1 MGKGAKNAFVC
12 VYLRHLPTDSEW
24 EKTSRAASTSTDL
37 SLKVFLAEYKQD
49 DRYYDWGDD
58 PAFFAAQEF
67 MDDVRRASWGVCRPD
82 VRSCI
87 KPGDL
92 VIFFCGKP
100 CICDSKK
107 WDYYYIGFGTVKVRV
122 DGRWQIWEDN
132 RFQPY
137 RRFYNLLIAP
147 ASQTPPANADDLLDG
162 PDGLTYVHKE
172 TFHPY
177 HKNWRRRLCA
187 YIIFD
192 ENKQRTNF
200 NLENPLHVAT
210 YLGDEKRE
218 EWNSDPLTR
227 QLENMLFNKRKISRR
242 LRTSRTGFAH
252 QFIHLTLDDDDL
264 SKFRGD
270 LLELSQAVAGRE
282 GHST

>member
-1 MGKGAKNAFVC
+1 
-12 VYLRHLPTDSEW
+12 
-24 EKTSRAASTSTDL
+24 
-37 SLKVFLAEYKQD
+37 
-49 DRYYDWGDD
+49 
-58 PAFFAAQEF
+58 

-177 HKNWRRRLCA
+177 HKNWHRRLCA